1 MTPAEVLR
9 KAADLIEERGWIRG
23 DDALETWA
31 NGGPLCAGTAM
42 MEVDRYFTAKDTD
55 PVFRAGWAFREAVGY
70 SCVPVWNDA
79 QPNGEVVIAK
89 LREVADELE
98 RAS

>member
-9 KAADLIEERGWIRG
+9 KAADLIAERGWWNGRG
-23 DDALETWA
+23 L
-31 NGGPLCAGTAM
+31 GPFPGDGPHCVLG
-42 MEVDRYFTAKDTD
+42 
-55 PVFRAGWAFREAVGY
+55 AVGSAVWFHQAAGRNELY
-70 SCVPVWNDA
+70 FAAMTALHRSIGSIADWNDA

>member
-9 KAADLIEERGWIRG
+9 KAADLIEERGWWDGRTQRRIG
-23 DDALETWA
+23 GHCALTALSSIAISAELERRAENALLEALDWQPIA
-31 NGGPLCAGTAM
+31 N
-42 MEVDRYFTAKDTD
+42 
-55 PVFRAGWAFREAVGY
+55 
-70 SCVPVWNDA
+70 WNDR
-79 QPNGEVVIAK
+79 QPNGDVVIAK

>member
-9 KAADLIEERGWIRG
+9 KAADLIEERGWWR
-23 DDALETWA
+23 ETECVWRERR
-31 NGGPLCAGTAM
+31 LCALFALDEATGRFRT
-42 MEVDRYFTAKDTD
+42 
-55 PVFRAGWAFREAVGY
+55 PVHEAFMDAIGNPVGGIGY
-70 SCVPVWNDA
+70 WNDA

-89 LREVADELE
+89 LREVADDLE

>member
-9 KAADLIEERGWIRG
+9 KAADLIEERGWWNGRG
-23 DDALETWA
+23 DSNSPVYGTHCAL
-31 NGGPLCAGTAM
+31 TALRDVCPG
-42 MEVDRYFTAKDTD
+42 ERLRFA
-55 PVFRAGWAFREAVGY
+55 AVGAIEEKVRGLV
-70 SCVPVWNDA
+70 SEWNDR

-89 LREVADELE
+89 LREVAGDLE